1 MGSGHILVYAFDV
14 LMEIYRECG
23 YVDRD
28 AAQAIIENNLFGLDI
43 DNRAYQLAYF
53 AVMMKARS
61 YDRRFLTRKIQPNVT
76 AIIETNAISQ
86 FYCEGVTNDNEFN
99 KIGEYLIKT
108 YKNAKE
114 VGSLISVEGNDYVEF
129 KEYIDNCNVSGQI
142 TMESNNWYSEV
153 MYRNFDYCTKNGYS
167 AFMTPFVWMFIKT
180 YEQLRTYIIEQKS
193 IITLVQMEYSAFE
206 EATVPICS
214 FVLKNGKECKNGLY
228 IKLSEFKGG
237 MEVQRQKVIEA
248 LKDKSCNYFYNEK

>member
-1 MGSGHILVYAFDV
+1 MISSLFRGSAQERAFYFCIKICMNIDPCMGSGHILVYAFDV

-86 FYCEGVTNDNEFN
+86 FY
-99 KIGEYLIKT
+99 L
-108 YKNAKE
+108 
-114 VGSLISVEGNDYVEF
+114 L
-129 KEYIDNCNVSGQI
+129 
-142 TMESNNWYSEV
+142 M
-153 MYRNFDYCTKNGYS
+153 
-167 AFMTPFVWMFIKT
+167 
-180 YEQLRTYIIEQKS
+180 
-193 IITLVQMEYSAFE
+193 
-206 EATVPICS
+206 
-214 FVLKNGKECKNGLY
+214 
-228 IKLSEFKGG
+228 
-237 MEVQRQKVIEA
+237 
-248 LKDKSCNYFYNEK
+248 